1 MTKKRLIALLAAA
14 AMLASSSAALAA
26 EKDAPETAAAVVT
39 EAVTAEE
46 EAVPQAQEIPEAPA
60 ELADDAY
67 ESPVSN
73 AVSAVYDD
81 ETTGGGSSI
90 NSVISTLSSSSV
102 SVTLNDNITENVV
115 IPEGKTV
122 TIDLNGH
129 KITNVSDHTI
139 TNYGTLTINDSSND
153 KSGVVDNVTHQ
164 KAAVYNIGTIEIL
177 GGKYNRSLETGNV
190 NKGETKNSWYTIYN
204 NGTMEIGS
212 DAVVRNS
219 GDFSSMIINI
229 GSTNKTA
236 TLNITG
242 GDINGGI
249 CSVKNDEFGIL
260 NISGGEIK
268 NDEYYAIQNWN
279 KMTISGGIIS
289 SKRAVISNGVW
300 NEENYKTEGKAEITG
315 GEFTATGDSGI
326 IYEESGNGI
335 EKGEI
340 TITGGTFSTD
350 IGAYT
355 PDGYYQKETEDGKYT
370 VATTNAKFNE
380 SAQALNYSV
389 TLEGLKNNGGIAH
402 KDDAVYGVK
411 LGTVPQSIVDE
422 LKPSASPIPEGA
434 IVQAMDIEVTETLDG
449 VSKDVDISKQKTVIG
464 LQKKAE
470 TATVY
475 HYDSGWSQVYDS
487 VLADDGMS
495 VSFTA
500 NSFSPYAVVISPAA
514 VTVDSESIT
523 KKIGVAFK
531 KKADDDVYEIYLKS
545 EDSGKQINRYLS
557 ADLTF
562 KLTSTDGTLTYT
574 VNPAA
579 GVTLIDNGNDRY
591 EFNLDGKD
599 DSNASGVSGEQIK
612 IGELTLGGYGKGRF
626 EVDTNADTNADTTNI
641 VHTAK
646 VADNIVDDFTPN
658 GDGTNTGKLVLNG
671 AVSKGEGIIDNIDR
685 KPVTKDLT
693 INVAFPNEAKD
704 NAAAY
709 QGMKVTVSGGD
720 LAEEKVYDLGTGES
734 NVEYTAANGTDPAK
748 YTVTVSDAL
757 TKNTAYTVTVEGAG
771 YRTARYTVNMTD
783 NKTLNFWN
791 NVKDAN
797 NAAVIEVGSDA
808 LKAVTKNFLAGDIVA
823 DGKINIYDLS
833 AVVSYFG
840 TENDTDKVSQYAKY
854 DLNRDGKIDSKD
866 IAYVLV
872 SWGE

>member
-46 EAVPQAQEIPEAPA
+46 EAIPQAQEIPEASA
-60 ELADDAY
+60 ELAEDAY

-90 NSVISTLSSSSV
+90 NRVISALSSSSV

-122 TIDLNGH
+122 TIYLNG
-129 KITNVSDHTI
+129 HTI
-139 TNYGTLTINDSSND
+139 TNSDDEFDKAGYSGNDVLKGTILNKGTLI
-153 KSGVVDNVTHQ
+153 
-164 KAAVYNIGTIEIL
+164 IE
-177 GGKYNRSLETGNV
+177 GTGNIIN
-190 NKGETKNSWYTIYN
+190 NKNNGAVIANAPGANVQLEGGTYKGTGDKPWYTIKN
-204 NGTMEIGS
+204 LGTMTIEEGVKVEKEGTTTAS
-212 DAVVRNS
+212 LVVNGYDTVS
-219 GDFSSMIINI
+219 
-229 GSTNKTA
+229 NKEEKYEVPK
-236 TLNITG
+236 LI
-242 GDINGGI
+242 INGGNFEATGNTLNAI
-249 CSVKNDEFGIL
+249 KNDGLGSVLISNGTFSCANSTGADMITWGEASISGGIFKDRITIGRYDDNGTIVQGDL
-260 NISGGEIK
+260 NISGGIFDSIAYVEK
-268 NDEYYAIQNWN
+268 YPGG
-279 KMTISGGIIS
+279 TI
-289 SKRAVISNGVW
+289 N
-300 NEENYKTEGKAEITG
+300 ITG
-315 GEFTATGDSGI
+315 GI
-326 IYEESGNGI
+326 
-335 EKGEI
+335 
-340 TITGGTFSTD
+340 FSTD

-355 PDGYYQKETEDGKYT
+355 PDGYYQKKTEGDKYT

-389 TLEGLKNNGGIAH
+389 TLEGLKNNEGIGH

-449 VSKDVDISKQKTVIG
+449 VSNDVDIKDQKTVIG
-464 LQKKAE
+464 LQKKADV
-470 TATVY
+470 ATVY
-475 HYDSGWSQVYDS
+475 HYNNNSWLPVSS
-487 VLADDGMS
+487 NLINNGMA

-500 NSFSPYAVVISPAA
+500 SSFSPYAVVISPAA

-626 EVDTNADTNADTTNI
+626 EVDTNADTTNI

-658 GDGTNTGKLVLNG
+658 GDGDNTGKLVLNG
-671 AVSKGEGIIDNIDR
+671 SVSEGEGIIDNIDR

-693 INVAFPNEAKD
+693 INVAFPNNVENK
-704 NAAAY
+704 AADY
-709 QGMKVTVSGGD
+709 QNMKVTISGGD
-720 LAEEKVYDLGTGES
+720 LSEEKVYNLGDANGAAT
-734 NVEYTAANGTDPAK
+734 YTAADETEPAK

-791 NVKDAN
+791 NVKDAA
-797 NAAVIEVGSDA
+797 NADVIEVGSG
-808 LKAVTKNFLAGDIVA
+808 KQAVTKNFLAGDIVA
-823 DGKINIYDLS
+823 DGKINLYDLS

-840 TENDTDKVSQYAKY
+840 TTNDTDKVSQYAKY